1 MDCASPKQ
9 VAQGDIREVAA
20 HAIKLACKWSF
31 SIALPLTC
39 LSYFLEFLQ
48 YSPLIK
54 LHKPDK
60 PFLLQVCFGLCFI
73 TAPENRLEHC
83 IYFFSICRLTYYS
96 DSETFFF
103 TSYFNSVLCLHSC
116 FTVLFCFVSRILVI
130 RGLVLHDDYF
140 CISTWWPLATSDF
153 SICHPLC

>member
-73 TAPENRLEHC
+73 TAPETRLEHC
-83 IYFFSICRLTYYS
+83 I
-96 DSETFFF
+96 FFF
-103 TSYFNSVLCLHSC
+103 NL
-116 FTVLFCFVSRILVI
+116 
-130 RGLVLHDDYF
+130 
-140 CISTWWPLATSDF
+140 
-153 SICHPLC
+153 